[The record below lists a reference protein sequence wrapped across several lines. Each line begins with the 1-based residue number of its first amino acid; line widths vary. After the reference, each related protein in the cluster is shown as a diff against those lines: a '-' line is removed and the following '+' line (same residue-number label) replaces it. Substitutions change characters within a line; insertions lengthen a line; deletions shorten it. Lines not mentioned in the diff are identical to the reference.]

1 MKKIIIFLHFILFL
15 IPIFSETYLNIDIP
29 SWDKKTKQ
37 IWKVKFD
44 DNGFI
49 SSFFYKDANNNEE
62 KIFGAKYGDI
72 YYIYKSA
79 KDKPLMYCKLSESSF
94 EVYNS
99 KNNLIDTIYKATDID
114 VSKLTSGCKTGTI
127 TLNKTE
133 ILFKDTE
140 PVLNGFDAKLY
151 IFPLNGGLR
160 RSFEFDDFIA
170 DNHGDFDVAYIKTNK
185 TTYTIQTTYNESDP
199 FFYYID
205 TNHTMPNSLIVQTYF
220 YFFLQFNTPILPF
233 IIGLPQ
239 EKTDDYSDSNVYYSD
254 SYLTEGSVIFSYSN
268 LATKDGLPWASSNG
282 KGIGDKILFT
292 ANTKQ
297 VYTLSLLN
305 GYQSTEKPYLYKQNS
320 RIKKA
325 RISSPVSNDSLIINI
340 KDSQELQTF
349 DIYNLW
355 LSCKDDPIFIFEV
368 LDIYPGTKY
377 DDLCIQMMR
386 LD

>member
-1 MKKIIIFLHFILFL
+1 MKKFIIIFVFILFL
-15 IPIFSETYLNIDIP
+15 TPIFSKTYLNINIP
-29 SWDKKTKQ
+29 SWDKKEKQ

-49 SSFFYKDANNNEE
+49 SSFLYKDENNNEE
-62 KIFGAKYGDI
+62 KIFGTKDGNI
-72 YYIYKSA
+72 YYIYELT

-94 EVYNS
+94 EVYDS
-99 KNNLIDTIYKATDID
+99 KNRLIDTIYETSDID

-140 PVLNGFDAKLY
+140 PALNGFDAKLY

-185 TTYTIQTTYNESDP
+185 TTYTVRTTYNERDP

-233 IIGLPQ
+233 IIGLPH
-239 EKTDDYSDSNVYYSD
+239 EKPDDYTDWNVYYSD
-254 SYLTEGSVIFSYSN
+254 SYLTEGTVVFSYSN

-325 RISSPVSNDSLIINI
+325 RMSSPVSNDSLIINI

-355 LSCKDDPIFIFEV
+355 LSCKDDPVFIFEV
-368 LDIYPGTKY
+368 LDIYPGSKY
-377 DDLCIQMMR
+377 NDLCIQMMR